1 MLDRKNTGKEGC
13 IMASIWPY
21 LPLFYLLAINLLAF
35 LIYGADK
42 RKAKR
47 DQWRVP
53 EKTLFLLALLG
64 GSVGALA
71 GMKVFH
77 HKTRKWYFRF
87 GIPLILIL
95 QIAAVLLVSAY
106 SAGLLHLPAGF

>member
-1 MLDRKNTGKEGC
+1 
-13 IMASIWPY
+13 MASLPQY
-21 LPLFYLLAINLLAF
+21 LPLLYLLVLNLAAF

-42 RKAKR
+42 WKAKHEK
-47 DQWRVP
+47 WRVP

-71 GMKVFH
+71 GTKVFH

-87 GIPLILIL
+87 GIPAILIL
-95 QIAAVLLVSAY
+95 QVAAVLFFAARSADMP
-106 SAGLLHLPAGF
+106 GQLPFA

>member
-1 MLDRKNTGKEGC
+1 
-13 IMASIWPY
+13 MASVLQY
-21 LPLFYLLAINLLAF
+21 LPPLYLRAINLLAF

-42 RKAKR
+42 WKAKHEK
-47 DQWRVP
+47 WRVP

-71 GMKVFH
+71 GMRAFH

-87 GIPLILIL
+87 GIPTILIL
-95 QIAAVLLVSAY
+95 QIAAAALFFAH
-106 SAGLLHLPAGF
+106 SAGLLNSLNGMSVSFCIFSENTL

>member
-1 MLDRKNTGKEGC
+1 
-13 IMASIWPY
+13 MALFLQY

-35 LIYGADK
+35 LIYGVDK
-42 RKAKR
+42 WKAKR
-47 DQWRVP
+47 EKWRVP

-64 GSVGALA
+64 GSGGALV

-87 GIPLILIL
+87 GIPAILIL
-95 QIAAVLLVSAY
+95 QIAAAALYFAHST
-106 SAGLLHLPAGF
+106 GLLNSLNGM

>member
-1 MLDRKNTGKEGC
+1 
-13 IMASIWPY
+13 MASVLQY
-21 LPLFYLLAINLLAF
+21 LPPLYLLAINLLAF

-42 RKAKR
+42 WKAKHEK
-47 DQWRVP
+47 WRVP

-71 GMKVFH
+71 GMRAFH

-87 GIPLILIL
+87 GIPTILIL
-95 QIAAVLLVSAY
+95 QIAAAALFFAH
-106 SAGLLHLPAGF
+106 SAGLLNSLNGMSVSFCIFSENTL

>member
-1 MLDRKNTGKEGC
+1 
-13 IMASIWPY
+13 MASVLQY
-21 LPLFYLLAINLLAF
+21 LPPLYLLAINLLAF

-42 RKAKR
+42 WKAKHEK
-47 DQWRVP
+47 WRVP

-71 GMKVFH
+71 GMRAFH

-87 GIPLILIL
+87 GIPTILIL
-95 QIAAVLLVSAY
+95 QIAAADLFFAH
-106 SAGLLHLPAGF
+106 SAGLLNSLNGMSVSFCIFSENTL